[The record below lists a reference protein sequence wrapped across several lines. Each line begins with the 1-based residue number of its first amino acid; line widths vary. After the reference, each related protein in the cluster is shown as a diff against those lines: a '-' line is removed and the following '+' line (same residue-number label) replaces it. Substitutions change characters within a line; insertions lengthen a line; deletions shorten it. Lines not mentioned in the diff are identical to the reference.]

1 MIVNFKE
8 RDVSFPASALI
19 KLLKSDQDIFFF
31 TSRLIQGETPFTSL
45 WIETSKEKR
54 EEIMK
59 AHKVVRAFN
68 EDRIEN
74 VFNPLYVYAPKNI
87 HKNY

>member
-8 RDVSFPASALI
+8 RDVSFPTPALI
-19 KLLKSDQDIFFF
+19 NLLKSDQDIFSF
-31 TSRLIQGETPFTSL
+31 TSNLIQGETPFTSL

-59 AHKVVRAFN
+59 AHKVVRAFI

>member
-1 MIVNFKE
+1 L
-8 RDVSFPASALI
+8 SH
-19 KLLKSDQDIFFF
+19 
-31 TSRLIQGETPFTSL
+31 GETPFTSL

-87 HKNY
+87 QKNC